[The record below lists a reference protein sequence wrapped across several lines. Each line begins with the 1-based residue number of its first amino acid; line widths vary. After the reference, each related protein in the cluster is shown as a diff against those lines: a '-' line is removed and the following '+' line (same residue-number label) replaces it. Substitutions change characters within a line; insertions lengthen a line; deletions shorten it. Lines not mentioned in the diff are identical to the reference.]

1 MLITLDTNIIY
12 QALKSSNGASFFI
25 LQQVRERKIQIAIS
39 VPLFEEYEDVLKRNT
54 SLKDFELDVED
65 IEKFLRFIAYVG
77 KPYKTYFLF
86 RQNLKD
92 EKDNMVVEL
101 AVTSQSDYLVTSN
114 IKDFKNAELQFD
126 QLKIVT
132 PGEFAKIW
140 RSKDVQ
146 DQYFDY

>member
-1 MLITLDTNIIY
+1 ML
-12 QALKSSNGASFFI
+12 K
-25 LQQVRERKIQIAIS
+25 K
-39 VPLFEEYEDVLKRNT
+39 NT

-86 RQNLKD
+86 RPNLKD